1 MTFQELAELAI
12 EPKTRDDI
20 EQMIADELKETN

>member
-1 MTFQELAELAI
+1 MTFQELAELAT

-20 EQMIADELKETN
+20 EQMIAEEKENQQ